1 MLFGRVG
8 QTLGLQL
15 GQGTDDTETRVAR
28 FDYIVDI
35 TVFSSL
41 VRVREELVVF
51 GFFFGQESFRVLG
64 FLRAFGMQLMT
75 MCEPP

>member
-15 GQGTDDTETRVAR
+15 GQRADDTETRVAR

-51 GFFFGQESFRVLG
+51 GFFFGQESFRV
-64 FLRAFGMQLMT
+64 
-75 MCEPP
+75 